1 MGPLRG
7 LWRDTWWLWCLFL
20 GAIVGVAFAVTPFF
34 LFLIPVFVV
43 MFLYFGFVR
52 YDEQGRN
59 KGDL

>member
-7 LWRDTWWLWCLFL
+7 LWRDTWWLWFVFL
-20 GAIVGVAFAVTPFF
+20 AAIVGVAYLVTPFF

-43 MFLYFGFVR
+43 MFLYFAFVR
-52 YDEQGRN
+52 YDENGRN